1 MLKTIIKR
9 NGSHEAFQPFKL
21 NKWSQWASEGLRDR
35 VDWSGIVLET
45 VKAFGEVAH
54 SQELQAQLILNCI
67 TRKEWSYGL
76 MAGRLFA
83 ATYRKEIY
91 DEYIPT
97 IKALHNKLHKAGLM
111 VKLNYSDEEY
121 GKIESII
128 DHERDFSLAYSQ
140 IKYIRGRYALKN
152 SVTKKEYETPQF
164 VFMRMAMQLAE
175 AEPADQRITH
185 VKEWYNHFSF
195 NRINPPSPNYTNL
208 GTPLK
213 GFASCCLYTSADTLE
228 SIGIGE
234 YIAYTMTAMSA
245 GIGGTLNVRSVGDP
259 VRNGAIIHQG
269 KMPYY
274 THIAGAVMA
283 NMQAGRGGACTQY
296 YSGFDPENE
305 VIMMA
310 QNPRTPV
317 DKQNRDLHFA
327 MMSNR
332 LMGKKVARDENVFLF
347 NVHTAPDLNKLF
359 FSGDQD
365 GFEELYNKYE
375 ADPNFKKTYIPAREF
390 VAKAV
395 TQSFEVGTHYLA
407 FIDEIN
413 RHTPYKEP
421 IYSSNLCVAPET
433 PLLTDKGYFPISELE
448 GQFVNVWNGKQWSN
462 TQVVKTGINQK
473 LITVSF
479 SNGISIDCTPY
490 HKFYIKDE
498 EGKEKEVRASDLKF
512 RDELIDFFDPSTQEI
527 KYIEVHS
534 VVDKCRIDDTYCV
547 NEPLE
552 HKVVFAGILTGNCT
566 EITQPTYAY
575 VNMKDLLSEE
585 DHGRGEVSL
594 CSLGGIVECNIK
606 SDEEYASAT
615 YYTLKMIDYCIHN
628 SDYPLPHVGFTAKQR
643 LNAGIG
649 ILGVA
654 VTMARE
660 GLKYDTPEGVAKL
673 HEIAERHAYFCIGAS
688 LRLGQELGNAP
699 WMHKTK
705 WPQGWLPIDTYKRTV
720 DQITP
725 PVYRYDWEALRAE
738 IIANQ
743 GIRNSSVIAHMPT
756 ESSSKA
762 SGVPNSLYPIRDLY
776 LKKTDESN
784 ITEWCAVDS
793 DILGERYQSAWTI
806 KSVDMIKVY
815 AVFQKFT
822 DQAIS
827 ADLWKDRSIEINLS
841 KKEMIDE
848 YLAMIKY
855 GIKTRYYQNSLT
867 GSQSKAA
874 ITVNNPEAVAI
885 PENAVVEAPVR
896 VRGCSGGVCDI

>member
-9 NGSHEAFQPFKL
+9 NGSREDFQPSKL

-83 ATYRKEIY
+83 ATYRKELY

-97 IKALHNKLHKAGLM
+97 IKALHNKLFKAGLM
-111 VKLNYSDEEY
+111 IKLNYSDEEY
-121 GKIESII
+121 SQIESII

-175 AEPADQRITH
+175 AEPADTRITH
-185 VKEWYNHFSF
+185 VKEFYNHFSF
-195 NRINPPSPNYTNL
+195 NRVNPPSPNYTNL
-208 GTPLK
+208 GTSLR
-213 GFASCCLYTSADTLE
+213 GYASCCLYTSADDLE
-228 SIGIGE
+228 SIGIGD

-245 GIGGTLNVRSVGDP
+245 GIGGNLNVRSVGDP
-259 VRNGAIIHQG
+259 VRNGAITHQG

-274 THIAGAVMA
+274 NHIAGAVMA

-296 YSGFDPENE
+296 YSAFDPENE

-327 MMSNR
+327 MMGNR
-332 LMGKKVARDENVFLF
+332 LLGKKVAKSENIFLF
-347 NVHTAPDLNKLF
+347 NVFTAPDLTKLF

-375 ADPNFKKTYIPAREF
+375 ADVNFKKTYIPARDF

-421 IYSSNLCVAPET
+421 IHSSNLCV
-433 PLLTDKGYFPISELE
+433 
-448 GQFVNVWNGKQWSN
+448 
-462 TQVVKTGINQK
+462 
-473 LITVSF
+473 
-479 SNGISIDCTPY
+479 
-490 HKFYIKDE
+490 
-498 EGKEKEVRASDLKF
+498 
-512 RDELIDFFDPSTQEI
+512 
-527 KYIEVHS
+527 
-534 VVDKCRIDDTYCV
+534 
-547 NEPLE
+547 
-552 HKVVFAGILTGNCT
+552 
-566 EITQPTYAY
+566 EITQPTSPYY
-575 VNMKDLLSEE
+575 DMRDLLTAE

-606 SDEEYASAT
+606 SDEEYASAA

-628 SDYPLPHVGFTAKQR
+628 SDYPLAHVGFTAKQR

-660 GLKYDTPEGVAKL
+660 GLKYDTPEGLKRL
-673 HEIAERHAYFCIGAS
+673 HEMGERHAYFCISAS
-688 LRLGQELGNAP
+688 LKLGKELGNAP

-705 WPQGWLPIDTYKRTV
+705 WPEGWLPIDTYKRTV
-720 DQITP
+720 DQITAP
-725 PVYRYDWEALRAE
+725 DYRYDWETLRSE
-738 IIANQ
+738 IIANK

-793 DILGERYQSAWTI
+793 DILGVNYQSAWTI
-806 KSVDMIKVY
+806 KSLDMIKVY
-815 AVFQKFT
+815 AVWQKFT

-841 KKEMIDE
+841 KKEMVDE

-855 GIKTRYYQNSLT
+855 GMKTRYYQNSLT

-874 ITVNNPEAVAI
+874 ITVNSTEAAPAPEPI
-885 PENAVVEAPVR
+885 LEAPVR